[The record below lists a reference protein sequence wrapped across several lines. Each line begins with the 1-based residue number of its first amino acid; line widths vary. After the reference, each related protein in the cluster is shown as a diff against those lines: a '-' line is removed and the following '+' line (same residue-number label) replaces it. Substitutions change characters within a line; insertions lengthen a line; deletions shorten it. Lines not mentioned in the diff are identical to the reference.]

1 MFKEREFMLHKI
13 FSAVF
18 AASMLFTSLNAAER
32 VVDIRQSAAFN
43 PTLFFSGI
51 PTAPELSTDL
61 RNILGVCGW
70 FDLTFN
76 AAKADYTLRAANLG
90 GNRFKLELF
99 RGKYPA
105 GSWEFAGASSRE
117 LAKTITDTIIEH
129 TFAQLK
135 VRGFCRS
142 RIAFTVQTAP
152 AVRNVYVCDID
163 GRNVRP
169 VTNYRT
175 LIVEPSWSPSGNTIF
190 FSNYHRSG
198 IDVIETTLST
208 PQRSRRITSFR
219 GINTGAAIS
228 PNGANLAVI
237 LSPDRQ
243 VDLYILG
250 LNQRF
255 RRRLTQ
261 GVSVES
267 SPTWSPDGS
276 RIAFVSDRSG
286 SPRIYI
292 CDLSGRILERIPT
305 IGRDAVTPAWS
316 KDNKIAYAT
325 RTGSGYVIA
334 VYDMNTRKNSQV
346 SKLPGNWESPGWA
359 ADNRQVV
366 CKRTYNGKAEL
377 HVLDTRT
384 GKSRLLLV
392 TGNNLFDPAWSPCR
406 SR

>member
-1 MFKEREFMLHKI
+1 MLSRI
-13 FSAVF
+13 FSALVAVLIMF
-18 AASMLFTSLNAAER
+18 STLSGAER
-32 VVDIRQSAAFN
+32 VIEIRGNAAFN

-51 PTAPELSTDL
+51 ANDPELSTEL
-61 RNILGVCGW
+61 RNILNVCGW

-76 AAKADYTLRAANLG
+76 AAKADYTLRAAASGANS
-90 GNRFKLELF
+90 FKVELF
-99 RGKYPA
+99 RKQYPA
-105 GSWEFAGASSRE
+105 GSWEFTGSSKRE
-117 LAKTITDTIIEH
+117 LAKTITDAIIEH

-142 RIAFTVQTAP
+142 RIAFTVETAP

-163 GRNVRP
+163 GRNVQP
-169 VTNYRT
+169 ITSYRT
-175 LIVEPSWSPSGNTIF
+175 LIVEPSWSPTGNTLF
-190 FSNYHRSG
+190 FSKYHRSG
-198 IDVIETTLST
+198 IDVIETTLLQ
-208 PQRSRRITSFR
+208 PRRSRRITSFR

-228 PNGANLAVI
+228 PDGRNLAVI

-250 LNQRF
+250 LNRNY
-255 RRRLTQ
+255 RHRLTR
-261 GVSVES
+261 GISVES
-267 SPTWSPDGS
+267 SPVWSPDGS
-276 RIAFVSDRSG
+276 RIAFVSDRTG

-292 CDLSGRILERIPT
+292 CDLSGRIIERLPT

-325 RTGSGYVIA
+325 RAAGGYVIA
-334 VYDMNTRKNSQV
+334 VYDMNTRKNIQV

-366 CKRTYNGKAEL
+366 CKRTFNGKSEL

-392 TGNNLFDPAWSPCR
+392 TGRSLFDPAWSPCR
-406 SR
+406 NR